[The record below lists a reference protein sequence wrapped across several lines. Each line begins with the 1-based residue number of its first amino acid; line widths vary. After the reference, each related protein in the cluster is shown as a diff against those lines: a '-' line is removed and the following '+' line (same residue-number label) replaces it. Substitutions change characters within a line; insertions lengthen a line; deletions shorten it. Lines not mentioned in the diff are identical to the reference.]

1 MRNKEKESYIQAML
15 YVAKIDGIKRE
26 EELRVIRELAEKL
39 NVENIEQKI
48 PQLSSELFE
57 GKELRDVLSHVH
69 ERTNKLALIYQLV
82 VLAYADGTYS
92 TGENDA
98 LRRICAILHIE
109 FEKLYEILE
118 LVEEYQR
125 FEKHVAEV
133 LEI

>member
-1 MRNKEKESYIQAML
+1 MRQKEKESYIQAML

-69 ERTNKLALIYQLV
+69 ERTNKLALI
-82 VLAYADGTYS
+82 LAYADGTYS

>member
-1 MRNKEKESYIQAML
+1 ML
-15 YVAKIDGIKRE
+15 YVAKIDGIKKE

-48 PQLSSELFE
+48 PHLSNELFE

-69 ERTNKLALIYQLV
+69 GRTNKLALIYQLV
-82 VLAYADGTYS
+82 VLAYADGIYS
-92 TGENDA
+92 PGENDA

>member
-1 MRNKEKESYIQAML
+1 ML
-15 YVAKIDGIKRE
+15 YMAKIDGIKRE

-48 PQLSSELFE
+48 PHLSNELFE

-69 ERTNKLALIYQLV
+69 GRTNKLALIYQLV

-92 TGENDA
+92 PGENDA

-109 FEKLYEILE
+109 FEKLHEILE

-125 FEKHVAEV
+125 FEKHVTEV

>member
-1 MRNKEKESYIQAML
+1 M
-15 YVAKIDGIKRE
+15 YVAKIDGIKKE

-48 PQLSSELFE
+48 PHLSNELFE

-69 ERTNKLALIYQLV
+69 GRGNKLALIYQLV
-82 VLAYADGTYS
+82 VLAYADGIYS
-92 TGENDA
+92 PGENDA

-118 LVEEYQR
+118 LVEEYQQ
-125 FEKHVAEV
+125 FEKHVTEV
-133 LEI
+133 LEV